1 MEDRVLGLLR
11 NLILVAYVVV
21 GLVLAHSHH
30 YLRHLH
36 HAEAIIS
43 AVLAVM
49 LWPLLFFGLNLHV
62 HHLLR

>member
-1 MEDRVLGLLR
+1 MFGFFRKLIVL
-11 NLILVAYVVV
+11 AYVVV
-21 GLVLAHSHH
+21 GLLLAHSHH

-43 AVLAVM
+43 AVLAVL
-49 LWPLLFFGLNLHV
+49 LWPLLIAGLNLHV

>member
-1 MEDRVLGLLR
+1 VFGLLR
-11 NLILVAYVVV
+11 NLTLLAYVIV
-21 GLVLAHSHH
+21 GLVLAHSHL

-36 HAEAIIS
+36 NAEAIIS

-49 LWPLLFFGLNLHV
+49 LWPLLTFGLNLHV

>member
-1 MEDRVLGLLR
+1 MFSLLR
-11 NLILVAYVVV
+11 NLISAAWVIV

-30 YLRHLH
+30 YLQHLH
-36 HAEAIIS
+36 HAEPIIS

-49 LWPLLFFGLNLHV
+49 LWPLLLAGMNLHI

>member
-1 MEDRVLGLLR
+1 MLSLIR
-11 NLILVAYVVV
+11 NLVTVAYVIV

-30 YLRHLH
+30 YLQHLH
-36 HAEAIIS
+36 HAEPIIS

-49 LWPLLFFGLNLHV
+49 LWPLLLAGMNLHL

>member
-1 MEDRVLGLLR
+1 MFGFLR
-11 NLILVAYVVV
+11 NLIVLGYVVV

-43 AVLAVM
+43 AVLAVV
-49 LWPLLFFGLNLHV
+49 LWPLLIAGLNLHV
-62 HHLLR
+62 HHLLG

>member
-1 MEDRVLGLLR
+1 VFGFLR
-11 NLILVAYVVV
+11 NLILLGYVVV

-36 HAEAIIS
+36 NAEAIIS
-43 AVLAVM
+43 AVLAVL
-49 LWPLLFFGLNLHV
+49 LWPLLIAGLNLHV